1 MLEEGLTILVSHF
14 YQLRDERKGKE
25 RVHVLAVGRKKDG
38 ENSDPNR
45 IGL

>member
-25 RVHVLAVGRKKDG
+25 RVHVLAVASEEKGGG
-38 ENSDPNR
+38 EF
-45 IGL
+45 